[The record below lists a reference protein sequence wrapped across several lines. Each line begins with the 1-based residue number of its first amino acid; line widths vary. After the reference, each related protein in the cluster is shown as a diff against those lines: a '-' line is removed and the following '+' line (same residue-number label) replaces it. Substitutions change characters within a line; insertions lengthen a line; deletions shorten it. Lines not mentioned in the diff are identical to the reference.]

1 MVLKGAVVPVEPC
14 EGQFISS
21 IFLVPKSSGGMRPV
35 INLKRLNTFVQ
46 KEHCKFESLELVKEL
61 WRQGDYMVTLDLKD
75 AYFTIPI
82 WLQDRKFLRFS
93 WRNQLW
99 EFQCLPFG
107 LTTAPRVFTKVLR
120 PVVAILRKQGLL
132 IVIYLDDLIILA
144 RSPEQCLA
152 HIAVARDLLE
162 TLGFV
167 LNLEKSRLVPS
178 QVVTF
183 LGFILDSQSMTLS
196 LPEAKVVKVEE
207 ECQHCL
213 SLRTM
218 SARHLASVIGLLEST
233 RQAIMQAPL
242 HYRALQTLLNQ
253 ALEREGSFD
262 SITSLSPPAKDD
274 LQWWVNHVRGVNGR
288 RVFVPTD
295 LTIFSDASLQGWGAC
310 CNGQRTGGRWSQL
323 EAGNHI
329 NWLELQAAFLALKS
343 FASKQDHHVLLK
355 LDNTTA
361 VAYINRMGGTKS
373 PTLAALALEIWHW
386 ALQKGLMLSAS
397 HLPGLDITEAD
408 SCSRVFQDKTEWQL
422 DRSVFLQINAQTDF
436 SLTIDLFASRLN
448 AQLPRFVAWRPDPMA
463 VAVNALDMD
472 WYQLGLAYAFPPFSL
487 VFRVLRKVQTDHAT
501 VMLVAPVWRAQAWYP
516 KLLHML
522 YDRPTLLPHR
532 RDLLFLPH
540 NKEHHPLFPRLKLAV
555 WPVSGDSCKVEAFLQ
570 ELQSS
575 SCQPGERVPLDS
587 INHLGDDGVAGV
599 IAGVSIPFQGL

>member
-1 MVLKGAVVPVEPC
+1 
-14 EGQFISS
+14 
-21 IFLVPKSSGGMRPV
+21 
-35 INLKRLNTFVQ
+35 
-46 KEHCKFESLELVKEL
+46 
-61 WRQGDYMVTLDLKD
+61 
-75 AYFTIPI
+75 
-82 WLQDRKFLRFS
+82 
-93 WRNQLW
+93 
-99 EFQCLPFG
+99 
-107 LTTAPRVFTKVLR
+107 
-120 PVVAILRKQGLL
+120 
-132 IVIYLDDLIILA
+132 
-144 RSPEQCLA
+144 
-152 HIAVARDLLE
+152 
-162 TLGFV
+162 
-167 LNLEKSRLVPS
+167 
-178 QVVTF
+178 
-183 LGFILDSQSMTLS
+183 
-196 LPEAKVVKVEE
+196 
-207 ECQHCL
+207 
-213 SLRTM
+213 
-218 SARHLASVIGLLEST
+218 
-233 RQAIMQAPL
+233 MQAPL

-397 HLPGLDITEAD
+397 HLPGLDNTEAD

-436 SLTIDLFASRLN
+436 ALTIDLFASRLN

-599 IAGVSIPFQGL
+599 IAGVSIPFQGLPVGSTTIARWIKTVLELAGVDVSTYSAHSTRGASTSAAAAAGVSLTNILKAADWSRESTFQKFYRRETDMDHINIVLHQESSHLDFIKSCFQAEIIDYVIEHRFSKLQVHSSIPCYDNQAHSLISSDKAFQSMVEQANHKALWELVDSSHEVSAQVFPSFHAGLAHAGWTTHRTQLGPDEWRASWDIHGLSDKKSY